1 MESADLDTAQIAG
14 ILLQSI
20 MFNAFA
26 TTITGATT
34 DEVAGR
40 GELFWAVVLTGLA
53 GPR

>member
-1 MESADLDTAQIAG
+1 MI
-14 ILLQSI
+14 LQSI

-26 TTITGATT
+26 TTITGSTT

-40 GELFWAVVLTGLA
+40 GDLFCDVLLHGLV